1 MRQED
6 LEEEVRSVWQSE
18 TFHLESDAWIIMN
31 SRAQVVGY
39 ADVRQEREGRFTA
52 TIYVHPVYRGRGVG
66 ILLLLLIEEHA
77 RERMQTICRELRVT
91 LSFSVNWANQG
102 AKHPLEREGY
112 LPSRSFWRLV
122 LDRGEIMLNSNSSNQ
137 SKLKIDMVLDAD
149 NAADT
154 IWRNRSNGVSFAQQY
169 TVYQKELRT
178 GIDAATLDG
187 PPCEDMLLFR

>member
-1 MRQED
+1 
-6 LEEEVRSVWQSE
+6 
-18 TFHLESDAWIIMN
+18 
-31 SRAQVVGY
+31 
-39 ADVRQEREGRFTA
+39 
-52 TIYVHPVYRGRGVG
+52 
-66 ILLLLLIEEHA
+66 
-77 RERMQTICRELRVT
+77 MQTICRELRVT

-137 SKLKIDMVLDAD
+137 DKRKIDMVLDAD

-154 IWRNRSNGVSFAQQY
+154 IWRDRSNGVSFAQQY

-178 GIDAATLDG
+178 GIYAATLDG

>member
-1 MRQED
+1 MIVRLSNLSARAPQRSDLKAVVELMATCDDAEALRQED
-6 LEEEVRSVWQSE
+6 LEEEVRSV
-18 TFHLESDAWIIMN
+18 
-31 SRAQVVGY
+31 
-39 ADVRQEREGRFTA
+39 
-52 TIYVHPVYRGRGVG
+52 
-66 ILLLLLIEEHA
+66 
-77 RERMQTICRELRVT
+77 
-91 LSFSVNWANQG
+91 
-102 AKHPLEREGY
+102 
-112 LPSRSFWRLV
+112 WRLV